1 MWFQIIYTFDYTHLI
16 IQRVFSNVYIRKWA
30 FDIEI
35 LYLYIMQYKRL
46 RHHTMCNRNRWK
58 HSKYQVGDVDKYVV
72 LEVRVPWKI
81 ITGSKLDTSKWNV
94 ILSCV
99 EKG

>member
-1 MWFQIIYTFDYTHLI
+1 
-16 IQRVFSNVYIRKWA
+16 
-30 FDIEI
+30 
-35 LYLYIMQYKRL
+35 
-46 RHHTMCNRNRWK
+46 MCNSNRWK

-94 ILSCV
+94 ILSCFG
-99 EKG
+99 KGWNMIHVCVCYWMRTWTVLQSSSREDDLFSSSSVNYKPTLKNCLQCVYNY